1 MTRQI
6 AGYAHVNLCVTDP
19 EAAREFYEGKLGL
32 EVLPRPDFGGFG
44 GYWFRLGN
52 SQLHLS
58 HVKKMPDWNEAFPH
72 LAIFIPTDE
81 FEATVE
87 SFKSR
92 GVEFFMDIRH
102 RDLSIKNG
110 QVGTLAES
118 ESIGIGIRVI
128 AQGSWGLAS

>member
-72 LAIFIPTDE
+72 LALYIPTDE
-81 FEATVE
+81 FESTIDAM
-87 SFKSR
+87 KSR
-92 GVEFFMDIRH
+92 GVDFFMDVR
-102 RDLSIKNG
+102 RREDFG
-110 QVGTLAES
+110 VGVKTAFVKDPDGNAIEMTD
-118 ESIGIGIRVI
+118 V
-128 AQGSWGLAS
+128 APFD